1 MSGKDKQTIIKALEA
16 IASALSF
23 CETDME
29 LVLRDRLDAIHGA
42 INELRGEQAQENGG
56 RQ

>member
-1 MSGKDKQTIIKALEA
+1 MSERERQAIVKALEA

-29 LVLRDRLDAIHGA
+29 LVMRDRLDAIHES
-42 INELRGEQAQENGG
+42 IDDLRGEGG
-56 RQ
+56 S

>member
-1 MSGKDKQTIIKALEA
+1 MCEKDKQAIIEALEA

-29 LVLRDRLDAIHGA
+29 LALRNRLDAIYDA
-42 INELRGEQAQENGG
+42 IGKLRGDA
-56 RQ
+56 

>member
-1 MSGKDKQTIIKALEA
+1 MSEKERQAIVKALEA

-29 LVLRDRLDAIHGA
+29 LVMRDRLEAVHEAIGK
-42 INELRGEQAQENGG
+42 LRGEGE
-56 RQ
+56 